1 MKSVFEEKKVDNLQK
16 QAPEKRSDAK
26 KKAVIKNKDK
36 EKKKRRK
43 EKSSNSQAIDP
54 ILLPEQNIT
63 EQEKTEIANPTE
75 IVEPIEQPGGNC
87 RFAGSAASGASPPGG
102 VQSRFATWS
111 SATASKQRSRV
122 SEIAG
127 GEHQSNFGDRRG
139 TRKSREP
146 GSRSGL
152 VAF

>member
-1 MKSVFEEKKVDNLQK
+1 MKSTVYLTVATLLVCPLSSYAVDMKSVFEEKKVDNLQK
-16 QAPEKRSDAK
+16 QAPEKKIDTK

-75 IVEPIEQPGGNC
+75 IVEPIEQPKRKCFKLWGKDCFFGN
-87 RFAGSAASGASPPGG
+87 
-102 VQSRFATWS
+102 
-111 SATASKQRSRV
+111 
-122 SEIAG
+122 
-127 GEHQSNFGDRRG
+127 
-139 TRKSREP
+139 
-146 GSRSGL
+146 
-152 VAF
+152 